1 MSLSGQSSES
11 SEREMPTSDGEEEE
25 EENELEEYDDNFGVL
40 TAKPPEGNSN
50 KYSVA
55 AADILEHLDEVVC
68 LCLSVCLSFC
78 LCLSVYPVSVSV
90 PVYLCVHMYIP
101 SSPLCK

>member
-25 EENELEEYDDNFGVL
+25 EENELEEYDDDFGVL

-68 LCLSVCLSFC
+68 LCLCLSVCLSVFLFMFVC
-78 LCLSVYPVSVSV
+78 VS
-90 PVYLCVHMYIP
+90 CEHIIIYIYI
-101 SSPLCK
+101 

>member
-11 SEREMPTSDGEEEE
+11 SEREMPTSDSEEEE
-25 EENELEEYDDNFGVL
+25 EENELEEFDDNVGVL

-68 LCLSVCLSFC
+68 LCLC
-78 LCLSVYPVSVSV
+78 LCLSVCLSVYV
-90 PVYLCVHMYIP
+90 CLCI
-101 SSPLCK
+101 L